1 LPKDSLE
8 SFRDSNEEELNIHS
22 FIVRVWLEETQA
34 NPRLVVWRGHI
45 TYVKNGNRH
54 YFEDINEIP
63 AFIVPHLKEAG

>member
-1 LPKDSLE
+1 MPKDSLE

>member
-1 LPKDSLE
+1 LSKDSPE

-22 FIVRVWLEETQA
+22 FIVRVWIEETQA